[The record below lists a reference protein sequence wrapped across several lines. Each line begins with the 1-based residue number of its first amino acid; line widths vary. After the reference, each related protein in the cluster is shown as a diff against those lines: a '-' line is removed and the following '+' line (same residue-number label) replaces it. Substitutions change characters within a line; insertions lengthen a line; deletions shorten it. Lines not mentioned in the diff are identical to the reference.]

1 MLPAENCLIRYVRR
15 SDINTGLMHLTCTQI
30 GCHDIGPNQNIC
42 IQVPEFPNMHSGF
55 QKLFLSDSRL
65 LSGFSEIK
73 KPCGRSDKM
82 RGCRKNW
89 GAVRFFRRDS

>member
-1 MLPAENCLIRYVRR
+1 MRIGWQLIEADLLVLSRIVFLLNLYTSLKMNTANVVVVRAE
-15 SDINTGLMHLTCTQI
+15 T
-30 GCHDIGPNQNIC
+30 
-42 IQVPEFPNMHSGF
+42 PEFPNMHSGF

-65 LSGFSEIK
+65 LSGFSEVK

-89 GAVRFFRRDS
+89 GAVRFFRHGS